1 MRNIAEYRYGAMTL
15 SLKRKEAREL
25 EQVTKENQADEL
37 LNEGRALFQEVFF
50 FCTIKNLGD
59 IPGTGSIYVETVVD
73 RDTGMAFAKVYS
85 AKHPINAVDIL
96 ASRVLPCFERRGQT
110 IEEIHTRKTSE
121 YCGLLP
127 VHAYENFLATSHV
140 RHLPKNQPG
149 HPDNH
154 LCEEFYRFLLKEF
167 FLPALRRKF
176 QITLDSLQKDLDI
189 FVQAYNKARINIG
202 PRLSTSSEFPCSSMI
217 WL

>member
-1 MRNIAEYRYGAMTL
+1 MTL
-15 SLKRKEAREL
+15 SLKRQEASEL
-25 EQVTKENQADEL
+25 EQVTKEDKADEL
-37 LNEGRALFQEVFF
+37 VNEGRALFQEVFF

-59 IPGTGSIYVETVVD
+59 IPGTGCIYVETVVD

-96 ASRVLPCFERRGQT
+96 TSRVVPFFERHGQT
-110 IEEIHTRKTSE
+110 IDEIHTRKTNE

-127 VHAYENFLATSHV
+127 VHPYENFLAASHV

-189 FVQAYNKARINIG
+189 FVQAYNKARRISDFAPQILPAN
-202 PRLSTSSEFPCSSMI
+202 FPVHP
-217 WL
+217 

>member
-1 MRNIAEYRYGAMTL
+1 MTL
-15 SLKRKEAREL
+15 SLKRQEPSEL

-59 IPGTGSIYVETVVD
+59 IPGAGCVYVETVVD
-73 RDTGMAFAKVYS
+73 RDTGTAFAKVYS

-96 ASRVLPCFERRGQT
+96 ASRAVPYFERQGQT
-110 IEEIHTRKTSE
+110 IKEIHTRRTSE

-127 VHAYENFLATSHV
+127 IHSYENFLATSHI

-149 HPDNH
+149 HPDHH

-176 QITLDSLQKDLDI
+176 QITLDNLQKDLDI

-202 PRLSTSSEFPCSSMI
+202 PRRSTTSSEFSCSSVI
-217 WL
+217 

>member
-1 MRNIAEYRYGAMTL
+1 MEH
-15 SLKRKEAREL
+15 
-25 EQVTKENQADEL
+25 VTKENQADEF

-59 IPGTGSIYVETVVD
+59 IPGTGCVYVETVVD

-96 ASRVLPCFERRGQT
+96 ASRVVPFFERQGQT

-127 VHAYENFLATSHV
+127 VHAYETFLATSQI

-149 HPDNH
+149 HPDHH

-189 FVQAYNKARINIG
+189 FVEAYNQARMNIG
-202 PRLSTSSEFPCSSMI
+202 PRFQPLPANFPVHP
-217 WL
+217 